1 MSTKKTEKPDGTHPE
16 QTEGIPSQR
25 FDGTRSERTGG
36 SPAPVAAVCPGCG
49 GSGPSVRTVA
59 ETCADPESRTGGLT
73 DRLARSPGVPS
84 RFDTVLHF
92 IEGMILVAMGAY
104 LARSGLQNDKP
115 VYTIAGCLLA
125 VALFVGTLAVVRGEL
140 RERKAVLRG
149 EPRAELLWRPAH
161 HCSACGAVFYPAGT
175 PWQGALTPEQFQKYV
190 WTEAG
195 YGRQLDKKVKDVA
208 LPPAAP
214 TGPGGTPDRA

>member
-1 MSTKKTEKPDGTHPE
+1 MSTKKTEKSDGTQPE
-16 QTEGIPSQR
+16 QTGGIPSQR
-25 FDGTRSERTGG
+25 FDGTWSERTDGN
-36 SPAPVAAVCPGCG
+36 PAPVAAVCPGCG

-92 IEGMILVAMGAY
+92 IEGMVLVAMGSY

-115 VYTIAGCLLA
+115 VYTIAGSLLA

-140 RERKAVLRG
+140 RERKAVMRG

-208 LPPAAP
+208 LPSAAP
-214 TGPGGTPDRA
+214 TGHGGTPDRA